1 LNPQET
7 AVVVDKVVVA
17 VVVVETLV
25 VVVAAVVEVEATP
38 VVAVEKED
46 KSGSNSQLDR
56 GRFEWYFVLNNSFLR
71 LQCLSP
77 LSLTSCNR

>member
-1 LNPQET
+1 
-7 AVVVDKVVVA
+7 
-17 VVVVETLV
+17 
-25 VVVAAVVEVEATP
+25 VVVAALVVEETSV

-46 KSGSNSQLDR
+46 KAGSNSQLDR

-77 LSLTSCNR
+77 SP

>member
-1 LNPQET
+1 
-7 AVVVDKVVVA
+7 
-17 VVVVETLV
+17 
-25 VVVAAVVEVEATP
+25 VVAALVVEETSV

-46 KSGSNSQLDR
+46 KAGSNSQLDR

-77 LSLTSCNR
+77 LSLTSCNRYIDKYSEFNSIWMN